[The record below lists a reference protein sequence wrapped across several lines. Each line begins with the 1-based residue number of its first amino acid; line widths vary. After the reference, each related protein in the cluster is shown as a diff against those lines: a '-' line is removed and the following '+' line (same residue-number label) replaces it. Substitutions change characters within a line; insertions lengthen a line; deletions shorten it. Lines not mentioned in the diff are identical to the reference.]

1 LETNGMSKVKERVG
15 ECPALEVLER
25 RDRAFRVLCDTI
37 LQVERATE
45 QETFSILCSNL
56 RKISGAACAVLASYE
71 PVSGTLS
78 LKAVDME
85 QGDGCTSA
93 EDCLGVTMN
102 VPAGVLDTLGTERV
116 RECEEGDGG
125 LRALLPDSAIGVFS
139 EVMGATCYLL
149 SCVRANNR
157 LVVGMVWLYPGQKLD
172 IETIG
177 VVDVYLNVA
186 SVILQRMYAVVALR
200 EVAERG
206 YAVAQITGI
215 AVGAL
220 GEICH

>member
-1 LETNGMSKVKERVG
+1 MSNVKERVG

-56 RKISGAACAVLASYE
+56 RRISGAAGAVLASYE
-71 PVSGTLS
+71 PVSGTLM
-78 LKAVDME
+78 LKAVDVE
-85 QGDGCTSA
+85 PGEECSSA
-93 EDCLGVTMN
+93 EECLGVTVD
-102 VPAGVLDTLGTERV
+102 VPAGVMDALGTERV
-116 RECEEGDGG
+116 RECEEGGGG
-125 LRALLPDSAIGVFS
+125 LRALLPDSVIGVFS
-139 EVMGATCYLL
+139 GVKGATCYLL
-149 SCVRANNR
+149 SCIREPNR
-157 LVVGMVWLYPGQKLD
+157 LVVGAVWLHPGQKLD

-200 EVAERG
+200 EAAERG
-206 YAVAQITGI
+206 YAMVQIADG

-220 GEICH
+220 GEVCH